1 MLYPTAECRG
11 EIVQNQN
18 PLEQQIKKELYAEIE
33 SSEKNYA
40 IIKNAL
46 SGVTYQ
52 ASDIKGTLQSYKDNL
67 SKVNSLFMVLSQI
80 QAKGTQLSMPI
91 NPLLQNLDY
100 ALVLIEAY
108 PQQNPSSF
116 LQLALALS
124 NTKIEN
130 VMSLLS
136 ILKNLL

>member
-1 MLYPTAECRG
+1 M
-11 EIVQNQN
+11 QNPN
-18 PLEQQIKKELYAEIE
+18 PLEQQIKKELCIEIE
-33 SSEKNYA
+33 ASERNYA
-40 IIKNAL
+40 IVKDAL
-46 SGVTYQ
+46 SRRVTYQ
-52 ASDIKGTLQSYKDNL
+52 PSEIKGIIQSYKDNL

-124 NTKIEN
+124 NIKIEN

-136 ILKNLL
+136 ILKKLL